1 MKYIK
6 VDLLA
11 QLANVNNVGD
21 ILDELCVYV
30 SEVDVG
36 MARRAIRAIG
46 TVGFKLPIG
55 FETGVFEKLVEFLD
69 LDVDYV
75 QAEAV
80 LVLMN
85 LLRKY
90 PERRGPML
98 DRTQRCL
105 REAEEPAARAAL
117 IWLVG
122 EYSREITE
130 APYMLEAIVDDYED
144 EASSEVKLALLTA
157 AVKVFFQRPPEM
169 HRALGR
175 LLSVATNDIASQ
187 EVHDRALFYFRLL
200 KADPSVARA
209 VVLAGSDATMRGET
223 QVPGAG
229 SNISNGFAEDQEMR
243 AKDIL
248 FEEFNSLSVVYG
260 KSERLF
266 IAFDKCARKPE
277 VHSAISGH
285 SQGDLSDASGHCIA
299 NPEGS
304 HDAAVAAGLDLLG
317 DPNSAGKANHQPV
330 AAVAAVAESPAVSLL
345 PDF

>member
-144 EASSEVKLALLTA
+144 DEEV
-157 AVKVFFQRPPEM
+157 
-169 HRALGR
+169 G
-175 LLSVATNDIASQ
+175 IAS
-187 EVHDRALFYFRLL
+187 
-200 KADPSVARA
+200 
-209 VVLAGSDATMRGET
+209 GATAKLGGHRG
-223 QVPGAG
+223 AYG
-229 SNISNGFAEDQEMR
+229 SNEGAINRDTFRTDNTETPNVIS
-243 AKDIL
+243 I
-248 FEEFNSLSVVYG
+248 
-260 KSERLF
+260 
-266 IAFDKCARKPE
+266 
-277 VHSAISGH
+277 
-285 SQGDLSDASGHCIA
+285 
-299 NPEGS
+299 
-304 HDAAVAAGLDLLG
+304 
-317 DPNSAGKANHQPV
+317 
-330 AAVAAVAESPAVSLL
+330 
-345 PDF
+345 

>member
-1 MKYIK
+1 VKYIK

-11 QLANVNNVGD
+11 QLANVNNMGD

-46 TVGFKLPIG
+46 RVGFKLPGG
-55 FETGVFEKLVEFLD
+55 FESGVSEKLVEFLD

-80 LVLMN
+80 LVLMD

-98 DRTQRCL
+98 DRAQRCL

-122 EYSREITE
+122 EYGLEVTE
-130 APYMLEAIVDDYED
+130 APYLLEAIVDGYDD
-144 EASSEVKLALLTA
+144 EASAEVKLALLTA
-157 AVKVFFQRPPEM
+157 SVKVFFQRPPEM

-175 LLSVATNDIASQ
+175 LLAAATNDIASQ
-187 EVHDRALFYFRLL
+187 EVHDRALFYYRLL
-200 KADPSVARA
+200 KANPNVARD
-209 VVLAGSDATMRGET
+209 VVLAGSDAVMKG
-223 QVPGAG
+223 QAGVPGSG
-229 SNISNGFAEDQEMR
+229 SNVANGFAEDHEVLS
-243 AKDIL
+243 KDVL
-248 FEEFNSLSVVYG
+248 FEEFNSLSVIYG

-266 IAFDKCARKPE
+266 IAFDKCPRKPE
-277 VHSAISGH
+277 PSTASAAAAHAATPMPPMPPGAASL
-285 SQGDLSDASGHCIA
+285 SGDLLGDAA
-299 NPEGS
+299 APPPPA
-304 HDAAVAAGLDLLG
+304 AAVAAM
-317 DPNSAGKANHQPV
+317 AHA
-330 AAVAAVAESPAVSLL
+330 PAVSLL